1 MHWREVALVVFLI
14 MFMTDGAAMKA
25 KVVLGI
31 LGDLKHSKVVHPL
44 WVKRGSK
51 FEKSDVSFTLR
62 SLTVNIC
69 YKN

>member
-31 LGDLKHSKVVHPL
+31 LGDLKHSNVEFTHF
-44 WVKRGSK
+44 GSK
-51 FEKSDVSFTLR
+51 EEASLR
-62 SLTVNIC
+62 NQMFHLR
-69 YKN
+69 